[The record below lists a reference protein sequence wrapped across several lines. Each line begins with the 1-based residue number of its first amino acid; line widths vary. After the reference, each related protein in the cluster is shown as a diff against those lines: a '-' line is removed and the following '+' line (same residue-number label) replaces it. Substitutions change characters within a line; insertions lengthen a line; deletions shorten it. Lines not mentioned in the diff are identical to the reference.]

1 MTFVTYMFLCAGT
14 HMHMDCVHVF
24 RGQRTSLAVVC
35 WLLSHLCVCFFVR
48 VSHETGTHAGSM
60 LAGQL
65 HGSSGLPLSFQ
76 IVCAITLRL

>member
-1 MTFVTYMFLCAGT
+1 MCRYTYACGLCA
-14 HMHMDCVHVF
+14 CVS
-24 RGQRTSLAVVC
+24 RTEDKFGCSLLVVIS
-35 WLLSHLCVCFFVR
+35 LVCLFFVR

-76 IVCAITLRL
+76 IVCAITPRL